1 MKKVQNYI
9 SDNRDLFILKE
20 NQTDKSISDVEDKL
34 GFKFDSDYLEY
45 LKRFGLICFESMEVF
60 GIGVK
65 ENSHLNVLKNTLE
78 IRKEEKNFPDNS
90 VLLEYIGESN
100 YVIYTMNKGV
110 YQYSSN
116 SLSLIKDN
124 LEEYFLMRFDEVSS
138 L

>member
-45 LKRFGLICFESMEVF
+45 LKRFGLICFDSMEVF

-116 SLSLIKDN
+116 SLSLIKEK
-124 LEEYFLMRFDEVSS
+124 LEEYLLMRFDEVTS

>member
-1 MKKVQNYI
+1 MKKVENYI
-9 SDNRDLFILKE
+9 SNNRDLFILKE
-20 NQTDKSISDVEDKL
+20 NQTNESISDLEDTL
-34 GFKFDSDYLEY
+34 GFKFDSNYLEY
-45 LKRFGLICFESMEVF
+45 LKKFGLICFESMEVF